1 MAQFLK
7 NVTPSSTEIN
17 LFKYSKVL
25 KPLSIRIFS
34 SFFSAIEMRMD
45 FFQSASRS
53 SLCEGSGEN
62 EKIPAELNTED
73 RSTGSSL
80 KKQWK
85 NQRRR
90 K

>member
-1 MAQFLK
+1 
-7 NVTPSSTEIN
+7 
-17 LFKYSKVL
+17 
-25 KPLSIRIFS
+25 
-34 SFFSAIEMRMD
+34 MRMD